1 MPPAAR
7 SPLDAI
13 ARNVDMRASA
23 LSAVEKLALEA
34 DATALSPID
43 VARAPRVET
52 TRAREDDATAR
63 ESDANAREDDAR
75 EDDAREDDA
84 DEASTATTEYRETVA
99 LLRAQTTALR
109 EANEARE
116 ELEEALRE
124 AETTK
129 ATLEGDA
136 LERMRAVR
144 GEMES
149 LRATLEEVVESRRR
163 AREGEAN
170 AVARAK
176 ASEETLA
183 RERESHE
190 RAVEEMRA
198 ELALARSSAEIA
210 ARGVR
215 TKDGVEV
222 TAELYEQ
229 SHSMEKKA
237 LKDARRAKNALVEQK
252 KTLEALEKRLRDT
265 RSRADL
271 AEAKCRELK
280 SAQKRWDRLEAGG
293 DNAFAQSPASAA
305 TPRTLRQSHRDVRA
319 YAAQRVEALEKDVKT
334 TRREATLA
342 TADLDS
348 KLAAES
354 GTRSAVQGSLE
365 SARARIRVLEGERDA
380 LRARAEAAETE
391 VADLKMTLKLTEER
405 AAQAEETAAKEIAA
419 AMDAMHRVHSA
430 EDALMSASHEQE
442 EAVKAKS
449 AMKRREYGEKTRELE
464 ERIEA
469 AERAR
474 DAAAQRAQVA
484 EDARRRAESELARAQ
499 TSTARD
505 GDGAD
510 VRERIRAAEDRAL
523 RAEEEL
529 SQVRKAARDAAR
541 NANESIS
548 PSPERVAHR
557 PPFSQSRPTRLARER
572 DGQRAAA
579 AELLHSLRAKL
590 EASSPSIG
598 QKSKSRFT
606 DADHDD
612 ASYATPVKRA

>member
-1 MPPAAR
+1 MGR
-7 SPLDAI
+7 
-13 ARNVDMRASA
+13 
-23 LSAVEKLALEA
+23 
-34 DATALSPID
+34 
-43 VARAPRVET
+43 
-52 TRAREDDATAR
+52 
-63 ESDANAREDDAR
+63 
-75 EDDAREDDA
+75 
-84 DEASTATTEYRETVA
+84 TEYRETVA
-99 LLRAQTTALR
+99 LLRAQTAALR

-124 AETTK
+124 AEATK

-176 ASEETLA
+176 AAEETLA

-237 LKDARRAKNALVEQK
+237 LKDAQRARNALVEQK

-430 EDALMSASHEQE
+430 EDALMSASHERE

-510 VRERIRAAEDRAL
+510 VRERIRAAEDRAR

-557 PPFSQSRPTRLARER
+557 PPLSQSRPTRLARER

-590 EASSPSIG
+590 EASSPSVG
-598 QKSKSRFT
+598 REVEK
-606 DADHDD
+606 
-612 ASYATPVKRA
+612 